1 MRSSEDTNSAR
12 TLLIPHRDRQVYPTS
27 PVAGAM
33 AHTSVLAAFVFT
45 VATAVGQLGPQGQFI
60 LRRPGTVVAAGAGP
74 GASSPEPVYPPQPYS
89 FGYDNVDEYGT
100 QSFHKEESDANNVKT
115 GSYGYRD
122 VNGTYRKVTYVADA
136 DGFRAT
142 VDMNEPG
149 TVTGHTA
156 DAVFSSKQGPVLGAA
171 KAASAP
177 AAVYAASDR
186 APLSRGQPTRV
197 FFTN

>member
-1 MRSSEDTNSAR
+1 MGTQTTPS
-12 TLLIPHRDRQVYPTS
+12 LGVG
-27 PVAGAM
+27 PVL
-33 AHTSVLAAFVFT
+33 VAFVFA
-45 VATAVGQLGPQGQFI
+45 VALAVGQVGSQIQFVN
-60 LRRPGTVVAAGAGP
+60 RRPSAVVAAGGGP
-74 GASSPEPVYPPQPYS
+74 GVPVSEPVYPPQPYS

-122 VNGTYRKVTYVADA
+122 ANGTFRKVTYVADA

-156 DAVFSSKQGPVLGAA
+156 DAVFSSKQAQHLGVA
-171 KAASAP
+171 KAASGPAP
-177 AAVYAASDR
+177 AYAVPVQ
-186 APLSRGQPTRV
+186 APFSQGRPTRV
-197 FFTN
+197 IFTN